1 MRSRWRIF
9 VILPILFIFQP
20 IGVFAGDKLTIFV
33 SILPQKFFVQQIGK
47 NLVDVHVMVLPGASP
62 ATYEPKPKQ
71 MATLSKA
78 DVYFSIGV
86 PFEKVWLRKISAT
99 NSSMKLCHS
108 DRGIQKIPMT
118 PIHNYVRYE
127 HHDEKQPHNDPGES
141 DGESGGQNEKGY
153 GYGQTQ
159 NHSNHGILDPH
170 IWLSPPL
177 VKKQAKTILE
187 TLIEIDP
194 GNAREYQSNY
204 DIFISKIE
212 RLDMELKTIFADR
225 QGLQF
230 LVFHPSWG
238 YFARSYGLIQV
249 SIEIEGK
256 DPKPAQLRAL
266 IEYARTQHI
275 KVVFVQPQFSS
286 RSARQIAREIGGQV
300 ITADSLALNWSE
312 NLKEVA
318 GKLIAASPP
327 K

>member
-1 MRSRWRIF
+1 MRWCWRIF
-9 VILPILFIFQP
+9 IILPILFVFQP
-20 IGVFAGDKLTIFV
+20 IGAFAGDKLTIFV
-33 SILPQKFFVQQIGK
+33 SILPQKFFVQQIGRD
-47 NLVDVHVMVLPGASP
+47 LVDVHVMVLPGASP

-86 PFEKVWLRKISAT
+86 PFEKVWLRKISVA

-108 DRGIQKIPMT
+108 DRGIQKIPMA
-118 PIHNYVRYE
+118 PIYNYVRYE
-127 HHDEKQPHNDPGES
+127 HNDEKQPHNEPGES
-141 DGESGGQNEKGY
+141 DGESGGQNEG
-153 GYGQTQ
+153 GYGQ
-159 NHSNHGILDPH
+159 NKDHHNHGILDPH

-177 VKKQAKTILE
+177 VKKQAKAILE
-187 TLIEIDP
+187 TLIEVDP
-194 GNAREYQSNY
+194 DDAREYQSNY
-204 DIFISKIE
+204 DVFISRIDW
-212 RLDMELKTIFADR
+212 LDMELKTIFADR

-238 YFARSYGLIQV
+238 YFARTYGLTQV

-266 IEYARTQHI
+266 IEYARAQHI
-275 KVVFVQPQFSS
+275 KVVFGQPQFSS

-300 ITADSLALNWSE
+300 VTADSLALNWSE

-318 GKLIAASPP
+318 GKIIAASPL